1 MNSIVK
7 RVWRY
12 SRNRIKFL
20 QLRAQQKQE
29 VKIIYWHSVGEDN
42 IYTKGV
48 KVNIPADIFLEQIRY
63 IKNHYKVISLEDY
76 IESIELEKCHTY
88 SVVLTFD
95 DCYRN
100 LLLNAIPVL
109 KKYNLPAT
117 IFVNSMFVGN
127 KKLPWFV
134 KLAYIVN
141 MGKGKLLSDSFQ
153 DRFQL
158 KNSNG
163 KYGYDNLR
171 SIALQ
176 NNTLQ
181 IDRICDGILENL
193 GISNLELAKN
203 ANLFWNPDDFLTV
216 NKNLISFGNH
226 TATHPILSIL
236 DPENQYREIYRG
248 KEFLTK
254 KLGIESPPFAVPNG
268 RVQDLCNVGERIVRE
283 TRHSCLLYAYGGT
296 NDKTSDRFHLKR
308 KMIPPLNGRLF
319 AYFLEDYEPS

>member
-1 MNSIVK
+1 MNSIVN

-20 QLRAQQKQE
+20 QLRAHQKQG
-29 VKIIYWHSVGEDN
+29 VKIVHWHGVGEDN
-42 IYTKGV
+42 IFIKGSKASISTGIFKEQV
-48 KVNIPADIFLEQIRY
+48 KY
-63 IKNHYKVISLEDY
+63 IKKHYSVISLIDF
-76 IESIELEKCHTY
+76 IKSLKSGTLLSH

-100 LLLNAIPVL
+100 LLLNAIPIL
-109 KKYNLPAT
+109 IKYKLPST
-117 IFVNSMFVGN
+117 IFVNSSFVGN
-127 KKLPWFV
+127 KQLPWWV

-141 MGKGKLLSDSFQ
+141 IGEGKLLYDSFQ
-153 DRFQL
+153 DRL
-158 KNSNG
+158 IMKSLDSD
-163 KYGYDNLR
+163 YGYDNLR

-181 IDRICDGILENL
+181 IDRICDGVLENL
-193 GISNLELAKN
+193 GISNLELAQN

-236 DPENQYREIYRG
+236 DPENQYREIYQG

-268 RVQDLCNVGERIVRE
+268 RVQDLGNIGERIVRE
-283 TRHSCLLYAYGGT
+283 TGHSCLLYAYGGT